1 MQDGKNISIDMTN
14 KQEPEISVIMAVY
27 NRANYLGRCIGS
39 LLDQTHEDWELI
51 AVDDGSDDDTFD
63 VLKEYSNNYS
73 NIKIF
78 WQTNRKLPLS
88 RNKGISEAS
97 GKYITFLD
105 SDDEYEKDHLEKHL
119 EFMKNNPH
127 LDLIHGSAK
136 IIGDKYVRDKFN
148 PDKFIHLSECTIGGT
163 FFGKKRVFT
172 ELKGFRN
179 LKYSEDSD
187 FLERAEKIFK
197 VQKVNFLTYKY
208 HRDDPGSITNS
219 YEP

>member
-1 MQDGKNISIDMTN
+1 VDNNGTID
-14 KQEPEISVIMAVY
+14 PEISVVMAVY
-27 NRANYLGRCIGS
+27 NRANYLSRCIGS
-39 LLDQTHEDWELI
+39 LLNQSYKNWELI
-51 AVDDGSDDDTFD
+51 AVDDGSEDDTFN
-63 VLKEYSNNYS
+63 VLQEYSKAYP

-78 WQTNRKLPLS
+78 RQTNRKLPLS

-97 GKYITFLD
+97 GKFITFLD
-105 SDDEYEKDHLEKHL
+105 SDDEYENNHLEKHF
-119 EFMKNNPH
+119 EFMKNNP
-127 LDLIHGSAK
+127 LVDLIHGSAK
-136 IIGDKYVRDKFN
+136 IIGDEYVRDKFD

-163 FFGKKRVFT
+163 FFGKKNVFT
-172 ELKGFRN
+172 KLKGFRN